1 MVNAVNVY
9 SLKCKLSLNN
19 LGSSLCPVPM
29 ITGHIAMQTRV
40 QDWTRVRL
48 LTGPVARTEV
58 GSNNLWVQLTDA
70 FRAFVNKLF

>member
-1 MVNAVNVY
+1 M
-9 SLKCKLSLNN
+9 
-19 LGSSLCPVPM
+19 PV
-29 ITGHIAMQTRV
+29 ITGHVAMQTRV

-48 LTGPVARTEV
+48 LTSPMARTEV

>member
-19 LGSSLCPVPM
+19 LGSSLCSVSV
-29 ITGHIAMQTRV
+29 ITGHVAMQ
-40 QDWTRVRL
+40 TRVRL